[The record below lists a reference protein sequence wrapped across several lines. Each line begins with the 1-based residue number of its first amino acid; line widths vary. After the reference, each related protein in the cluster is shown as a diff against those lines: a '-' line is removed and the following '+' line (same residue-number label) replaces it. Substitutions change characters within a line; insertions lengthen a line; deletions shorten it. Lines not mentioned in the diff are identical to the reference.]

1 MRSTLI
7 ASTIST
13 LAILVGAFLAGAAPS
28 RAEEVAAQPV
38 RITPPVEDGKAL
50 FSGAAVARIVGLR
63 KGGDGFVSVRAAPS
77 TRAAERDRLTAAR
90 LVIALTP
97 ATDWDDAHFIGV
109 IYPEGGGDAASASLH
124 EVCGVSETPPATPP
138 FDRTYSG
145 PCRSGW
151 VHKRFVEVL
160 AD

>member
-1 MRSTLI
+1 MRSTLL
-7 ASTIST
+7 ASTISA
-13 LAILVGAFLAGAAPS
+13 LAFLVGTCLAGATQS
-28 RAEEVAAQPV
+28 RAEEVAARPV

-63 KGGDGFVSVRAAPS
+63 KGGDGYVSVRAAPS
-77 TRAAERDRLTAAR
+77 AKAAELDRLTASR
-90 LVIALTP
+90 WVIALTP
-97 ATDWDDAHFIGV
+97 PTNWDDVTFIGV
-109 IYPEGGGDAASASLH
+109 IYPAGDGDAASRPLH
-124 EVCGVSETPPATPP
+124 EVCGVSETPPAAPP
-138 FDRTYSG
+138 FDRPYTG